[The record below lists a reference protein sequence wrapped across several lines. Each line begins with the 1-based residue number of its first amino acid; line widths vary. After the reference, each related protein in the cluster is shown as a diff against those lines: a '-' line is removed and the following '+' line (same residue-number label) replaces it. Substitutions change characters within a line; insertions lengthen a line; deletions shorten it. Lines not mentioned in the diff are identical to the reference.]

1 MMPSVDE
8 VLVIGRDEVRRL
20 LPMERCIDVMAD
32 VLADLARGSAVNPL
46 RTAIGVSDGQGFLV
60 MMPGGL
66 GTSSRSAASG
76 GSAASG
82 AFGAKVLSVFPGNR
96 AAGLESHQGLVVLF
110 ESEHGRPT
118 TILDA
123 SEITAVRT
131 AAVSGFATRALAVPG
146 ATDLAIIGSGT
157 QARTHLEAMRAVRG
171 ITHVR
176 AWSPTRHRLAAF
188 AEEAR
193 AQTGLRVEVAASA
206 REAVDGAQIVCT
218 VSSATEPVLEGAW
231 LSAGTHVNAV
241 GSSVPTAREVD
252 GEAVRRARVFVDRR
266 ESAMHESGDLLAA
279 IPESMI
285 DESHISAELG
295 EVLIG
300 AAEGRRAP
308 DEVTLFESL
317 GLAVEDLAAAAF
329 VAAAAREQ
337 DAGTAVTL

>member
-1 MMPSVDE
+1 M
-8 VLVIGRDEVRRL
+8 
-20 LPMERCIDVMAD
+20 
-32 VLADLARGSAVNPL
+32 
-46 RTAIGVSDGQGFLV
+46 
-60 MMPGGL
+60 
-66 GTSSRSAASG
+66 
-76 GSAASG
+76 
-82 AFGAKVLSVFPGNR
+82 
-96 AAGLESHQGLVVLF
+96 VLF

-123 SEITAVRT
+123 SEITAIRT
-131 AAVSGFATRALAVPG
+131 AAVSGVATRALAVPG
-146 ATDLAIIGSGT
+146 ATELAIIGSGT

-171 ITHVR
+171 FTHVR

-231 LSAGTHVNAV
+231 LSAGTHINAV

-279 IPESMI
+279 IREGLI
-285 DESHISAELG
+285 DESHISTELG

>member
-1 MMPSVDE
+1 MDE
-8 VLVIGRDEVRRL
+8 VLVIGRGEIRRL
-20 LPMERCIDVMAD
+20 LSMERCIDAMAE

-46 RTAIGVSDGQGFLV
+46 RSAVGVSDDQGFLV

-66 GTSSRSAASG
+66 GGSSRSR
-76 GSAASG
+76 ASG

-118 TILDA
+118 AILDA
-123 SEITAVRT
+123 SEITAIRT
-131 AAVSGFATRALAVPG
+131 AAASGVATRALAVAG
-146 ATDLAIIGSGT
+146 ATELAIIGSGT
-157 QARTHLEAMRAVRG
+157 QARTHLDAMRAVRG
-171 ITHVR
+171 ITRVR
-176 AWSPTRHRLAAF
+176 AWSPTRDRLDAF

-193 AQTGLRVEVAASA
+193 TQTGLQVDAAASA

-218 VSSATEPVLEGAW
+218 VSAATEPVLEGAW
-231 LSAGTHVNAV
+231 LAPGTHVNAV
-241 GSSVPTAREVD
+241 GSSVPTARELD

-266 ESAMHESGDLLAA
+266 ESAIHESGDLLAA
-279 IPESMI
+279 IHDDLI

-300 AAEGRRAP
+300 AADGRRTP
-308 DEVTLFESL
+308 NEITLFESL

-337 DAGTAVTL
+337 GVGTAVTF